1 MNPLILRT
9 LSTIDALLPAEA
21 RDDPERHRRG
31 RLGLSFVGVF
41 LTQVPVFIAVYLGFR
56 VYSAALIVVAI
67 GAAFLLAPR
76 VMRRSLDLGNHY
88 VIAVL
93 LLGLLGVTAVTGGPA
108 APALWWTYALPVMA
122 MMTLG
127 PRAGAGWLGITL
139 ASTVAVHAASALGVS
154 FDHAMLGWQTR
165 LLGTIGASMLALVL
179 FALASS
185 YESVRAAMLSSLD
198 RANDD
203 MRLVLDNV
211 EQGFVTVGRGG
222 ARVGMASAV
231 VSRWFGP
238 PQGYETLPDWIAH
251 HHPSIGAWL
260 RLGIDDV
267 FEDVLPREVT
277 LAQLPRRFAV
287 DARTFDLDYRP
298 VVGAGDALRALV
310 VIVSDATERVKAER
324 AEAAQRELLAMV
336 QHLVRDREG
345 VERFVTEGASIVS
358 RLERGEDHGLRLVHT
373 LKGNAGIY
381 GLQTVAAVCH
391 AVEQRAQQ
399 EERAPDAQEVA
410 EVAASWREALT
421 RLSPILDGERGVMT
435 VTAAEIE
442 ALERAID
449 QATPHATLAS
459 MVTSLRMER
468 VERVFQRMGEHATAI
483 ARRIGRGDVEVV
495 VRDRGARLDADRWAP
510 VWSAMVHAVRNAVDH
525 GGEDPEA
532 RAAAGKCPTMR
543 LTFDCAVDD
552 TGVRVSLSDDG
563 RGIDWEAV
571 AAKAES
577 RGLPSSSETD
587 LVAALFAD
595 GVSTRT
601 TVTEFSGRGVG
612 LGALRDACA
621 SIGAELGVRSVR
633 GEGTR
638 IEVLAPHA
646 TPSLVAKAA

>member
-1 MNPLILRT
+1 
-9 LSTIDALLPAEA
+9 
-21 RDDPERHRRG
+21 
-31 RLGLSFVGVF
+31 
-41 LTQVPVFIAVYLGFR
+41 VFIAVCLGFR
-56 VYSAALIVVAI
+56 VYSAAIIVVAI
-67 GAAFLLAPR
+67 GAGFLLTPR
-76 VMRRSLDLGNHY
+76 VMRRSFNLGNHY
-88 VIAVL
+88 VIAML
-93 LLGLLGVTAVTGGPA
+93 LAGLLGITAATGGPA
-108 APALWWTYALPVMA
+108 APALWWTYAVPVMA

-127 PRAGAGWLGITL
+127 PRAGAGWLGVTL
-139 ASTVAVHAASALGVS
+139 ACTVGVHAASALGVP
-154 FDHAMLGWQTR
+154 FAHAMLGWQTR
-165 LLGTIGASMLALVL
+165 LLGVIGASMLALVL

-231 VSRWFGP
+231 VSRWFGAP
-238 PQGYETLPDWIAH
+238 RGDETLPDWIAH

-277 LAQLPRRFAV
+277 LAQLPRRFSV
-287 DARTFDLDYRP
+287 GEHTFDLDYRP
-298 VVGAGDALRALV
+298 VVGERDALRALV

-345 VERFVTEGASIVS
+345 VERFVTEATAIVS

-399 EERAPDAQEVA
+399 EERAPDASEVA
-410 EVAASWREALT
+410 EVAASWREAMA
-421 RLSPILDGERGVMT
+421 RLSPILDGERGVVT
-435 VTAAEIE
+435 VTESEIE

-449 QATPHATLAS
+449 ASTPHETLAT
-459 MVTSLRMER
+459 MVTSLRLER
-468 VERVFQRMGEHATAI
+468 VERVFQRMGEHAAAI
-483 ARRIGRGDVEVV
+483 ARRIGRGEVEVV
-495 VRDRGARLDADRWAP
+495 VRDRGARLDAERWAP

-525 GGEDPEA
+525 GGEDPA
-532 RAAAGKCPTMR
+532 TRAAAGKRPTMR

-552 TGVRVSLSDDG
+552 TGIRVSLSDDG
-563 RGIDWEAV
+563 RGIDWDAV
-571 AAKAES
+571 AARAAA
-577 RGLPSSSETD
+577 RGLSSDTEAD

-621 SIGAELGVRSVR
+621 AIGAELGVRSVR

-638 IEVLAPHA
+638 IEVFAPH
-646 TPSLVAKAA
+646 TTVSTVAKAA